1 MNEIF
6 FLTFHIIFL
15 ASLSQAV
22 NETVKEDGELFQG
35 KHPSL
40 YNCPVFDLNPKFY
53 TIFPNGT
60 LYIES
65 INTTYNESLY
75 ILQDNVVYI
84 SSGCENETVNVTENE
99 GIKEEEF
106 EGPLKYLS
114 QIGLGIS
121 VVCLLLHLLVFALVP
136 LLRNLPG
143 YNLAS
148 LCLSLFIGY
157 LFTMITDDENLNK
170 NNRNLC
176 IASAVLIQ
184 YFFIASFLWM
194 SGIAFNIYRS
204 LLQATGSLRIC
215 HIEFTLKK
223 YGFYCVFSWGI
234 SMVFA
239 AAALIAD
246 NVSDFPELYQPR
258 FERTCWFFHK
268 ESNLVFFVGP
278 IFSLIIFNLI
288 IFVISAYI
296 IFSNRMKYVDS
307 NNKMLLKKH
316 ALIYFRL
323 FVIMGVTWIVKLLA
337 AVMNALWLWYISTV
351 LNTFQGL
358 FIFLAF
364 TCRRK
369 VKNHLVTRVFGSW
382 KKSQPALKPTFQSY
396 CFYENSIKMDLH
408 KTADIGKENISMD
421 TVVMHI

>member
-6 FLTFHIIFL
+6 FLTFHIIFF

-22 NETVKEDGELFQG
+22 NETLEEDDDLFQG

-53 TIFPNGT
+53 TLFPNGT

-65 INTTYNESLY
+65 LNAIYNESFY

-84 SSGCENETVNVTENE
+84 SSGCEKETINVTENE
-99 GIKEEEF
+99 GIKEEVF
-106 EGPLKYLS
+106 EGSLKYLS

-121 VVCLLLHLLVFALVP
+121 IVCLLLHLLVFVLVP
-136 LLRNLPG
+136 VLRNLPA

-157 LFTMITDDENLNK
+157 LFTMITDDEDFNK
-170 NNRNLC
+170 NRNLC

-194 SGIAFNIYRS
+194 SVIAFNIYRS
-204 LLQATGSLRIC
+204 LLQATRNLRIC
-215 HIEFTLKK
+215 HTEFTLKK
-223 YGFYCVFSWGI
+223 YGSYCVFSWGI
-234 SMVFA
+234 SLVFA
-239 AAALIAD
+239 AAAVIAD
-246 NVSDFPELYQPR
+246 NVSDFPEQYQPQ
-258 FERTCWFFHK
+258 FEKTCWFFRK
-268 ESNLVFFVGP
+268 ESNLVFLVGP
-278 IFSLIIFNLI
+278 VLILIVSNLI
-288 IFVISAYI
+288 IFIISAYI
-296 IFSNRMKYVDS
+296 IFSNRMKYDDS

-316 ALIYFRL
+316 VLIYFRL
-323 FVIMGVTWIVKLLA
+323 FIIMGVTWIVKLLA
-337 AVMNALWLWYISTV
+337 ALMNVLWLWYISTA
-351 LNTFQGL
+351 LNAFQGL

-369 VKNHLVTRVFGSW
+369 VKNHLVKRVFGSW
-382 KKSQPALKPTFQSY
+382 KNSEPVLNPTFRSY
-396 CFYENSIKMDLH
+396 CF
-408 KTADIGKENISMD
+408 
-421 TVVMHI
+421 